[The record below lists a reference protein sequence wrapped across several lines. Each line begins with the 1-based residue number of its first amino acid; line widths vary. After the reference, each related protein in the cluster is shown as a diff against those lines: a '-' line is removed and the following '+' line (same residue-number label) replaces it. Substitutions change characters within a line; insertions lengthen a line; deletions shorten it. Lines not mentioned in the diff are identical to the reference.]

1 MKIAEQD
8 ESGNLAKILI
18 MAFNGFVD
26 DSHESTMQGFLQ
38 NLKDGIDY
46 FFDNIVGH
54 QVLLNRSVLTLRAVT
69 ELYIYSIT
77 KSIRDLKSMER
88 IKEQMKELGDRLIV
102 NFTSAKDRIFNFSL
116 QIFKTDDVSSIES
129 FGKGVF

>member
-1 MKIAEQD
+1 VKIAEQD

-26 DSHESTMQGFLQ
+26 DSQESTMQGFLQ
-38 NLKDGIDY
+38 NLKDGIG
-46 FFDNIVGH
+46 FFFENIAGH

-69 ELYIYSIT
+69 ELYIHSIT
-77 KSIRDLKSMER
+77 KSIRNLKSMDK

-116 QIFKTDDVSSIES
+116 QIFKTDDVI
-129 FGKGVF
+129 